1 MVIVKEPREFNV
13 GKGRNEVWSI
23 MVVLKFIKSDLYSG
37 GNIEW
42 KDNFINFKL
51 EHPVPP
57 NQSIL
62 PKSARNKKKKIVSD
76 EATTKTSTSNFSLS
90 STF

>member
-1 MVIVKEPREFNV
+1 MFIVQDLKEFNV

-62 PKSARNKKKKIVSD
+62 PKSARTKKKKFGQWWSRYKD
-76 EATTKTSTSNFSLS
+76 FHFKL
-90 STF
+90 